1 VDDPPPLLVV
11 SPVADDTSGF
21 DVSPDAVSVF
31 DVSVEVE
38 LESDFVFFV
47 SGFFA
52 IFAYTPL
59 RYRLKPG
66 YLAPCINI

>member
-1 VDDPPPLLVV
+1 M
-11 SPVADDTSGF
+11 SPVADDASGF
-21 DVSPDAVSVF
+21 DVSLDDVSVF
-31 DVSVEVE
+31 DVSVEGE
-38 LESDFVFFV
+38 LESDFAFFV

-59 RYRLKPG
+59 PYRLKPE